1 MCSGEAV
8 CRGFMDDRWSL
19 IPSCMVVSN
28 EASGIVRGPEDS
40 TIMVERLM
48 QFVIKLLAVVMA
60 SSGYALEV
68 WEILVIRV
76 FVSCDLYN
84 MGVLLTLFY
93 R

>member
-1 MCSGEAV
+1 
-8 CRGFMDDRWSL
+8 
-19 IPSCMVVSN
+19 
-28 EASGIVRGPEDS
+28 
-40 TIMVERLM
+40 VERLM

-68 WEILVIRV
+68 WEILVNRV
-76 FVSCDLYN
+76 FVSCDVYN

>member
-68 WEILVIRV
+68 WEILVNRV
-76 FVSCDLYN
+76 FVSCDVYN